1 MIFTAKISYDEIYGV
16 GGMGGDV
23 LAACLL
29 GLVVCVLLDVVDHV
43 IQVSQ
48 FTVCRNRAAR
58 LLKCKLIT
66 NSSEVKLTKGLKER
80 LHKAGAVGVDCC
92 VHVDEVSAWN

>member
-1 MIFTAKISYDEIYGV
+1 MEWEGW
-16 GGMGGDV
+16 GGDV

-58 LLKCKLIT
+58 LLKCKLIIT
-66 NSSEVKLTKGLKER
+66 SSEVKLTKGLKER